1 MSYITPVIAIVGRPN
16 VGKST
21 LFNALTKTKD
31 ALVYDMPG
39 VTRDVIYGNA
49 MLDDKPFILVDTG
62 GIVADAKSIKSNAT
76 FSKKDNT
83 FNKNKDSQDKL
94 YLEKYITDQAV
105 EVMKEADIVIFMVSA
120 KDGLLSEDN
129 EVANKLR
136 SLGKKVFLAVNKV
149 DGENSDLVLTEF
161 FSLGF
166 DNVYGIAAA
175 HRRGITKLLS
185 DALDQYYERAK
196 KENLIKDEE
205 NLPNKEN
212 ITKFAII
219 GRPNVGKST
228 LVNRILGEE
237 RVVVYD
243 LPGTTRDSI
252 YIPFNRNEKDYVI
265 IDTAGIRKRGRID
278 ETIEKFSVC
287 KSLQSIKEADCAIL
301 LVNSQENITEQDL
314 HLLSYAIQYGK
325 SIIIACNKWDNLPL
339 DQKEVI
345 KRELDR
351 RLVFAPYIN
360 IHFIS
365 ALHGTGVGEL
375 IKAVDKTVEG
385 SKKEYGTAILNR
397 ILEKSVEAHNP
408 PVVGRHR
415 VKLKYAH
422 LGGTQPVKIV
432 IHGNQVLS
440 LPKSYK
446 KYLIN
451 CYQQALDITGSPVV
465 IEFRQGDNPFK
476 DKPSEL
482 NARQIKKRQRMIAHR
497 KSSKK

>member
-1 MSYITPVIAIVGRPN
+1 MSYITPVIAVVGRPN

-21 LFNALTKTKD
+21 LFNALTRTKD

-39 VTRDVIYGNA
+39 VTRDVIYGNGVI
-49 MLDDKPFILVDTG
+49 DDKPFILVDTG
-62 GIVADAKSIKSNAT
+62 GIVADARSIKSNST
-76 FSKKDNT
+76 FSKKENIY
-83 FNKNKDSQDKL
+83 NKNKDSQDKL

-120 KDGLLSEDN
+120 KDGLLSEDV
-129 EVANKLR
+129 EVAKKLR
-136 SLGKKVFLAVNKV
+136 SLSKKVYLAVNKT
-149 DGENSDLVLTEF
+149 DGENSDLVLSDF

-166 DNVYGIAAA
+166 DKIYPIAAA
-175 HRRGITKLLS
+175 HRRGISQLIVDAIEGYYKNIKQKDI
-185 DALDQYYERAK
+185 DALNA
-196 KENLIKDEE
+196 
-205 NLPNKEN
+205 LPEKNEA
-212 ITKFAII
+212 TKFAII

-243 LPGTTRDSI
+243 LPGTTRDSV
-252 YIPFNRNEKDYVI
+252 YIPFNKDDKNYVI
-265 IDTAGIRKRGRID
+265 IDTAGVRKRGRID

-287 KSLQSIKEADCAIL
+287 KSLQSIKEADCAVL
-301 LVNSQENITEQDL
+301 LINSQESLTEQDL

-339 DQKEVI
+339 DQKEWI

-351 RLVFAPYIN
+351 RLVFAPYVKV
-360 IHFIS
+360 HFIS

-375 IKAVDKTVEG
+375 IKDINKTVEN
-385 SKKEYGTAILNR
+385 SKKEYGTSILNK
-397 ILEKSVEAHNP
+397 ILEKAVTAHNP

-422 LGGTQPVKIV
+422 LGGTQPIKIV

-440 LPKSYK
+440 LSKSYK
-446 KYLIN
+446 RYLTN

-465 IEFRQGDNPFK
+465 IEFRQGENPFK
-476 DKPSEL
+476 DRPSEL

-497 KSSKK
+497 KSSKR